1 MTSARDIGII
11 LNQYGVAVSEL
22 YISECLQNLN
32 LISGIL
38 SKSLIFTYD
47 FDTGNRIKSED
58 IADVIYSHYLN
69 SDLSM
74 VGVQTLPPNVKVI
87 CCFILFYLTMF

>member
-1 MTSARDIGII
+1 MP
-11 LNQYGVAVSEL
+11 
-22 YISECLQNLN
+22 
-32 LISGIL
+32 
-38 SKSLIFTYD
+38 SKSKFNKWYTFKIILIFTYD

-74 VGVQTLPPNVKVI
+74 IGVQTLPPNVKVI
-87 CCFILFYLTMF
+87 CCFSLFYLTMF